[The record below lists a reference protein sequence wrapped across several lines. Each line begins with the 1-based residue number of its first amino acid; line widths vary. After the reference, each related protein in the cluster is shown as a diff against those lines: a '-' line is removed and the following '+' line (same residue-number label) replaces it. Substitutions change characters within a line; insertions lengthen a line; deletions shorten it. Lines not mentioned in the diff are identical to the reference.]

1 MVSHVL
7 EVTDTLCKLL
17 NSTKSHMSLQNID
30 FDNNPTVPVQDYDD
44 VAAKALPG
52 YQAMHLMVSS
62 MMQSLLPQTANLLV
76 VGAGTGMELI
86 QLSQNN
92 PEWRLLGIDP
102 SDDMLTIA
110 RDKIQKFN
118 LSTRVEIVKGYCQ
131 DLPDTFLYDG
141 ATSILVMHF
150 IADDG
155 GKLEFL
161 QSIAKRLKSSAP
173 LVLVDIFGNQNS
185 PEFQFMAASIQKYW
199 KKMNMPTNIVE
210 EGLKKVQ
217 SSIYSVSEARTIE
230 LLETTGFKDIYR
242 FYTGLWAG
250 GWIAKKI

>member
-1 MVSHVL
+1 
-7 EVTDTLCKLL
+7 
-17 NSTKSHMSLQNID
+17 MSLEKID
-30 FDNNPTVPVQDYDD
+30 FDKNSTVPVQDYDD
-44 VAAKALPG
+44 MAAKGLPG
-52 YQAMHLMVSS
+52 YQAVHVMVSS
-62 MMQSLLPQTANLLV
+62 MMQSLLPETANLLV

-86 QLSQNN
+86 QLGQNN
-92 PEWRLLGIDP
+92 PGWQLLGVDP
-102 SDDMLTIA
+102 SDDMLAIA
-110 RDKIQKFN
+110 KDKVKKFD
-118 LSTRVEIVKGYCQ
+118 LSTRVKIVKGYCQ
-131 DLPDTFLYDG
+131 DLPDTFVYDG

-161 QSIAKRLKSSAP
+161 QNIAKRLKSSAP
-173 LVLVDIFGNQNS
+173 LVIVDIFGNQNS

-199 KKMNMPTNIVE
+199 GKMGMPTDIIE

-217 SSIYSVSEARTIE
+217 SSIYSISEARTIE
-230 LLETTGFKDIYR
+230 LLEKAGFKEIYR